1 MSNLE
6 NQESFIL
13 KRIVEGFIRLQ
24 FDKILW
30 ITGLVY
36 RVRNW
41 IFDSHV
47 IGVKKSK
54 GTALFNWEHKSM
66 IFNSEKMYFIHIK
79 QSVIIF

>member
-6 NQESFIL
+6 NRESFIQ

-47 IGVKKSK
+47 IGVKKRK

-66 IFNSEKMYFIHIK
+66 IFNSEKN
-79 QSVIIF
+79 VILFTLSKV